1 MALVLHSG
9 ANVLKKH
16 TGIISIAYVRT
27 ANYSDFNPYNLAS
40 LKRGTG
46 GRSSFNGIVATVF
59 GASGFIGRYVCNRL
73 GKIGTQLIL
82 PYRGDFYPMQRLK
95 LVGDLGQVLF
105 QPYHLFDEESLDKAV
120 RYSNVVINLVG
131 RDWETR
137 NFSFEDVHVKG
148 ARKIAE
154 AAQRAGVKRLIHVSS
169 LNVSEK
175 PKAHVLEGGSKFLAS
190 KWRGEK
196 AVLEA
201 FPCAT
206 IIRPSDVYGQEDRF
220 LRYYIHNWRRQV
232 HYMPL
237 WENGEKTIKQPLFVS
252 DLAAGIVNAIKD
264 PDSAGKIYQAVG
276 PKRYLLSELVDWFYR
291 VMRKD
296 KEWGYYRYDMKYDP
310 IFKLKVTLTQK
321 LCPSWPVGHLH
332 WERVERECITDTV
345 ERGVPTLED
354 LCVNLMPMENQIPWE
369 LKPYIYGIYHGRDLE
384 DFAVRP
390 EPPKVAAS
398 I

>member
-16 TGIISIAYVRT
+16 TGIISIAYIRT

-59 GASGFIGRYVCNRL
+59 GATGFIGRYVCNRL
-73 GKIGTQLIL
+73 GKTGTQLIL
-82 PYRGDFYPMQRLK
+82 PYRGDFYPVQRLK

-105 QPYHLFDEESLDKAV
+105 HPYHLFDEASLDKAV
-120 RYSNVVINLVG
+120 RHSNVVINLVG

-137 NFSFEDVHVKG
+137 NFSFEDVHVTG
-148 ARKIAE
+148 AQKIAE
-154 AAQRAGVKRLIHVSS
+154 AATKAGVKRLIHVSA
-169 LNVSEK
+169 LNATEK
-175 PKAHVLEGGSKFLAS
+175 PIGHVLKEGSKFLAS
-190 KWRGEK
+190 KWRGEQ
-196 AVLEA
+196 AVLDA

-220 LRYYIHNWRRQV
+220 LRYYIHNWRRQL

-252 DLAAGIVNAIKD
+252 DLASGIVNAIKD

-310 IFKLKVTLTQK
+310 IFKMKITLTQK
-321 LCPSWPVGHLH
+321 LCPSWPIGHLH

-345 ERGVPTLED
+345 QKGVPTLED
-354 LCVNLMPMENQIPWE
+354 LCVNLTSMENQIPWE
-369 LKPYIYGIYHGRDLE
+369 LKPYIYGIYHDRHLA

-390 EPPKVAAS
+390 EPPKVS